1 MALLATFPGVPGVE
15 GLSVAVLQR
24 LCGSDGRL
32 GWSRE
37 MLMSHAIIY
46 IYIYIHHIPPIEMA
60 VLGSRYPD
68 IVSYFPFN
76 KGRVLDSFQT
86 HGKKLA
92 GQPWMSTD
100 FNLLLGYSLSKI
112 GHDVAKPQING
123 EC

>member
-1 MALLATFPGVPGVE
+1 M
-15 GLSVAVLQR
+15 
-24 LCGSDGRL
+24 RL
-32 GWSRE
+32 GWTSRVE
-37 MLMSHAIIY
+37 RRDVNVPCHN

-86 HGKKLA
+86 HGEKLA

-100 FNLLLGYSLSKI
+100 FNLLLGYNLSKI